1 MELRHL
7 YSLSELICEKIEK
20 GDFPKEMKD
29 DIEIIMQFNPITFYG
44 IDKEFYYLTHSN
56 SYDGFEHSKDMVTA
70 TVNGI
75 KFKIL
80 PKTINKET
88 DDV

>member
-7 YSLSELICEKIEK
+7 YTLSEIILEKIEK

-29 DIEIIMQFNPITFYG
+29 DIEITMQFTPTTFYG
-44 IDKEFYYLTHSN
+44 IDKEFYYLTHNN

-70 TVNGI
+70 IVNGI
-75 KFKIL
+75 KFKII
-80 PKTINKET
+80 PKEIKTKEN
-88 DDV
+88 D

>member
-7 YSLSELICEKIEK
+7 YTLSEIILEKIEK

-29 DIEIIMQFNPITFYG
+29 DIEITMQFTPTTFYG
-44 IDKEFYYLTHSN
+44 IDKEFYYLTHNN

-70 TVNGI
+70 IVNGI
-75 KFKIL
+75 RFKII
-80 PKTINKET
+80 PKEIKTKEN
-88 DDV
+88 D